1 MYEGMSEREMV
12 DAIVEDYFQ
21 VVPAAMAATMVQLGN
36 AMAHGNIAAAVEVI
50 STLDE
55 NLNATIELAAKVT
68 ATVVS
73 FQNEEVINSF
83 DVPDDLSGLED
94 L

>member
-1 MYEGMSEREMV
+1 MNEREMV

-21 VVPAAMAATMVQLGN
+21 VVPAAMAASMVALGN
-36 AMAHGNIAAAVEVI
+36 AMAQGNIAAAVAVI
-50 STLDE
+50 ATLDQ
-55 NLNATIELAAKVT
+55 NLSATVELAAKVT

-73 FQNEEVINSF
+73 FQNEEVNSF